1 MEEKNLIE
9 LIEISLDKNKDSSN
23 NTDEE
28 NTLYY
33 DRYSKNIF
41 DVDENGIRVYNRK
54 AKNLKTNFL
63 ITLPKE
69 TLLSIAVD
77 KELKYLLC
85 LIVSHK
91 KKNVELNEVS
101 KKLIVVNTNKT
112 KIIDKISDN
121 FIYFLGMFFIGK
133 ILDLKN
139 LDINNNVNNTNDFC
153 TVFCDKVVFY
163 GIEKKGN
170 NDEYIK
176 KLSTINTSKNL
187 LIINFL
193 FDYKHKILCLVY
205 SDLSISFLILSSR
218 KNYKQLITK
227 KLPCVNTLKAK
238 TSFMGMFRKVNED
251 HKLRVKNNYD
261 NLDIYTESQF
271 YLETIYNELYLI
283 YLCYESNEIFL
294 YKLENLNSLD
304 NLRKIDYKEHS
315 RFSALQVIDNLILI
329 HNFLTKIIIVIDIK
343 SKIPIIRSFC
353 INFTYKNN
361 LHINGEILEERRVL
375 STNKLINV
383 NGGKLYL
390 IKFNEKVY
398 DELEEKDLQER
409 RLKKKNCNK
418 KRKNKMMLEK
428 KPKMNY
434 YDILKNILNR
444 KGTNNL
450 ILNILYKIILNNAEK
465 PFHII
470 NFFKEIIN
478 LENTAKEK
486 IEVISDKKLV
496 KKEISE
502 SNLPFEVPKPFNLV
516 KAKKNYIQQ
525 LDILRYLFAKF
536 GDDSNNNINSDE
548 KKENSK
554 IINDDL
560 IIRVIFYMI
569 QFANEINKRKIE
581 LKPGFY
587 SIILKYI
594 KMVKQKEKLIPFFVY
609 ETVPDSEDIGKYLI
623 EISLDDNYSNYK
635 KIFEDFGFKI
645 LSRTKSHLLIIDFLL
660 KKGDIARAVNYLFEK
675 YTKLDEQTI
684 EDIFLNNKEVIE
696 KNKDIF
702 MQYIN

>member
-1 MEEKNLIE
+1 MGEK
-9 LIEISLDKNKDSSN
+9 
-23 NTDEE
+23 
-28 NTLYY
+28 
-33 DRYSKNIF
+33 R
-41 DVDENGIRVYNRK
+41 
-54 AKNLKTNFL
+54 
-63 ITLPKE
+63 
-69 TLLSIAVD
+69 
-77 KELKYLLC
+77 
-85 LIVSHK
+85 
-91 KKNVELNEVS
+91 
-101 KKLIVVNTNKT
+101 
-112 KIIDKISDN
+112 
-121 FIYFLGMFFIGK
+121 
-133 ILDLKN
+133 
-139 LDINNNVNNTNDFC
+139 
-153 TVFCDKVVFY
+153 
-163 GIEKKGN
+163 
-170 NDEYIK
+170 
-176 KLSTINTSKNL
+176 
-187 LIINFL
+187 
-193 FDYKHKILCLVY
+193 
-205 SDLSISFLILSSR
+205 
-218 KNYKQLITK
+218 
-227 KLPCVNTLKAK
+227 
-238 TSFMGMFRKVNED
+238 
-251 HKLRVKNNYD
+251 
-261 NLDIYTESQF
+261 
-271 YLETIYNELYLI
+271 
-283 YLCYESNEIFL
+283 
-294 YKLENLNSLD
+294 
-304 NLRKIDYKEHS
+304 
-315 RFSALQVIDNLILI
+315 
-329 HNFLTKIIIVIDIK
+329 K
-343 SKIPIIRSFC
+343 SK
-353 INFTYKNN
+353 
-361 LHINGEILEERRVL
+361 
-375 STNKLINV
+375 
-383 NGGKLYL
+383 
-390 IKFNEKVY
+390 
-398 DELEEKDLQER
+398 
-409 RLKKKNCNK
+409 
-418 KRKNKMMLEK
+418 MMIEK

-434 YDILKNILNR
+434 YDILKNILHR

-450 ILNILYKIILNNAEK
+450 ILNILYKIILNNLEK

-486 IEVISDKKLV
+486 IEVISDKRLV

-623 EISLDDNYSNYK
+623 EISLDDNYLNYK

-675 YTKLDEQTI
+675 YTKLDEQIT